1 MGAVFRPRD
10 LARGRKRIIENML
23 KDIQQDTVDEVIA
36 LLSSWEGSASEE
48 KLKER
53 LGQEKARS
61 LLDLIEKKKRT
72 KV

>member
-23 KDIQQDTVDEVIA
+23 KDIQPDNVDEVIA
-36 LLSSWEGSASEE
+36 LLSSWEGQASEE

-53 LGQEKARS
+53 LGQEKAKS
-61 LLDLIEKKKRT
+61 LLDLIEKKK

>member
-10 LARGRKRIIENML
+10 LAKGRKRIIENML
-23 KDIQQDTVDEVIA
+23 KDIQPDTVDEVIA
-36 LLSSWEGSASEE
+36 LLSSWEGSTSEE

-53 LGQEKARS
+53 LGQEKAKS
-61 LLDLIEKKKRT
+61 LLDLIEKKKRV